1 MSNASKFGK
10 VAVLLGGKSAERE
23 VSLDS
28 GKAVLEAL
36 LRSGVNAEG
45 FDPQERSVTELVNYD
60 RAFIVLHGRG
70 GEDGQIQG
78 TLEWMNIP
86 YTGTGV
92 QGSAIG
98 MDKVKTKQIW
108 QGSDLPTAPYRII
121 GKDADFNE
129 VIESLGLPLIIK
141 PVHEGSSVGMSK
153 VEKAEDLAAAL
164 EKATQHDAIVMAEKW
179 ITGREFTISFLN
191 GQPLPVIR
199 LQPPA
204 DVAFYDY
211 EAKYNRNDVEY
222 GIPCGLT
229 EAEEKQLQEV
239 CLRAFQAVGASN
251 WGRIDAMQDEQGNF
265 WLLEVNTVPGMTSHS
280 LVPKA
285 AHAVGY
291 SFDELC
297 VAILEQTLAEK
308 AH

>member
-36 LRSGVNAEG
+36 LRSGVNAEA

-78 TLEWMNIP
+78 ALEWLELP

-98 MDKVKTKQIW
+98 MDKVKTKQVW
-108 QGSDLPTAPYRII
+108 QGSELPTAPYRIVT
-121 GKDADFNE
+121 KDSDLRE
-129 VIESLGLPLIIK
+129 IVDSIGLPFIIK
-141 PVHEGSSVGMSK
+141 PVHEGSSIGMSK
-153 VEKAEDLAAAL
+153 VEKMEDFAAAIA
-164 EKATQHDAIVMAEKW
+164 KATVHDAVVMAEKW
-179 ITGREFTISFLN
+179 ITGRVFTIVILN
-191 GQPLPVIR
+191 GQALPVIR
-199 LQPPA
+199 LQPPE

-211 EAKYNRNDVEY
+211 EAKYNRNDVQY

-229 EAEEKQLQEV
+229 EEEEKNLQAL
-239 CLRAFQAVGASN
+239 CLRAFQAVGASG
-251 WGRIDAMQDEQGNF
+251 WGRIDAMQDEYGNF

-285 AHAVGY
+285 AAAVGY

-297 VAILEQTLAEK
+297 VAILEQTFNTVT
-308 AH
+308 H